1 MRRRA
6 RLLLIPLALVFLA
19 SGLIEAWRDAP
30 TVDESIDIAA
40 GVTSLVRH
48 DLRLMPEHGVL
59 TRVLPAVPALLAHP
73 VVPDGPGF
81 KSGDWFD
88 HTDEFVR
95 ANTAA
100 GRLHRVVFLS
110 RLVPLLEGLAIVW
123 LLYLLGAR
131 LFGESAGVLAAG
143 LWLTTPVF
151 VGIGHLVSIDVAFTL
166 ATLGVSL
173 ALLTFLE
180 APSQRRAIVVGLAS
194 GAALLT
200 RHLGL
205 VLLVVAIAVVAM
217 AGVKRA
223 RRVALRHAAIV
234 ALVSW
239 ATVWIVVRVLASP
252 SGGAAGSRLDHLVS
266 AARGDSLSESTGAG
280 HPVAQGVG
288 GGFRL
293 SRAHSNGETGLP
305 LRSGVE
311 RWALVV
317 LPRGRA
323 REGPAGRR
331 RGAAGRPVRL
341 GRVPRAD
348 ARKAMAV
355 IAIPAI
361 ALYVTLAA
369 QPLDLGL
376 RYAFPVLALWF
387 VAAGPIVLLGRPL
400 WRRVGAGAL
409 IVTQLA
415 AIAVAYP
422 HSIVWT
428 PPPFQPAY
436 RYTTDS
442 NVDYGQDNGR
452 VEDWAVGRAPLVDLL
467 LPRGV
472 DPPPGSRALLDVPVA
487 EVRGWVAVS
496 PTRLETA
503 ERDTLSWLRAY
514 CPVATIGG
522 SVLVYRFI
530 APVDPRPGPT
540 MPVGLCSGGASI
552 EPADGRGWRS
562 QGDHAA
568 AAIGWHQ
575 PVAPDPAREPPALGL
590 QRVVE
595 RAQVLQVV
603 DLGGPAPG
611 EGHTV
616 VALQAASRRRNARSM
631 QLRSRTASARRWST
645 ST

>member
-1 MRRRA
+1 VRRRA
-6 RLLLIPLALVFLA
+6 RLLLIPLALIFLA

-40 GVTSLVRH
+40 GVTGLVRH

-73 VVPDGPGF
+73 VVPDGPGY

-110 RLVPLLEGLAIVW
+110 RLVPLVEGLAIAW

-173 ALLTFLE
+173 ALLNFLE
-180 APSQRRAIVVGLAS
+180 APSQRRAVVVGLAS
-194 GAALLT
+194 GAALLI

-205 VLLVVAIAVVAM
+205 VLLVIAIAVVAM
-217 AGVKRA
+217 AGAKRA

-234 ALVSW
+234 TLVSW

-266 AARGDSLSESTGAG
+266 AARGDS
-280 HPVAQGVG
+280 Q
-288 GGFRL
+288 L
-293 SRAHSNGETGLP
+293 SRLVLAIPWPKEWAAGFAYLVLTATARPAYLFGQAWNGGRWWYFLGAVLVKVP
-305 LRSGVE
+305 LV
-311 RWALVV
+311 AVVV
-317 LPRGRA
+317 LLVGLF
-323 REGPAGRR
+323 GWT
-331 RGAAGRPVRL
+331 
-341 GRVPRAD
+341 RVPRSD

-400 WRRVGAGAL
+400 WRRVGAAAL
-409 IVTQLA
+409 GVTQLA

-422 HSIVWT
+422 HSIAWT

-452 VEDWAVGRAPLVDLL
+452 VADWAVGRAPLVDLL

-522 SVLVYRFI
+522 SVLVYRFD

-540 MPVGLCSGGASI
+540 MPAGLCSGGAS
-552 EPADGRGWRS
+552 
-562 QGDHAA
+562 
-568 AAIGWHQ
+568 
-575 PVAPDPAREPPALGL
+575 
-590 QRVVE
+590 
-595 RAQVLQVV
+595 
-603 DLGGPAPG
+603 
-611 EGHTV
+611 
-616 VALQAASRRRNARSM
+616 RR
-631 QLRSRTASARRWST
+631 TG
-645 ST
+645 